1 MSKLEEFIAE
11 YKKAYINLTPVFD
24 ESFLGLI
31 NKAKYILLDE
41 KMSPS
46 IQLEQSLSKLF
57 LRTQEPMKVAITG
70 QFSSG
75 KSTFLNA
82 LLAKNV
88 LPTGITP
95 VTSKVNYIRYADRFR
110 IKVRYKN
117 AAEEYHNIEEISKF
131 TDQRTNVEEIEYL
144 TLFAPLE
151 ILKDIIFVDTP
162 GLNSNSHLDTDTT
175 REVLKEV
182 DGIIWLSLID
192 NAGKMSE
199 SEVLEEYLDEYQNKS
214 LCVLNQQ
221 DKFTSE
227 QVAQTLEYVQSALGK
242 YFKQVIPISALQA
255 LRSRTHDK
263 SILIKNEREAF
274 LEHLEK
280 ELETLHVEKDSSL
293 ILKEYEAYYD
303 NLEKILEKDLSK
315 NKELLQK
322 SNIEA
327 VLDFIYTQIRPQAMS
342 AKEYAIKKDLK
353 LICNKLIEQHQG
365 FLRILDEL
373 KSELS
378 FFEQEAYVKFQESK
392 LKFSKDL
399 QAAYV
404 KIEQIIQTI
413 AENIFNHIEQSQ
425 QVRYVKQKSKL
436 FAKKELFEAISYKS
450 PKINSDEIYK
460 KLFYDDELVAKIFK
474 QYVRSLKK
482 IQDEVNENN
491 ASVYEMLKDRIRK
504 WQGPYEFIRK
514 QETIHS
520 DIEFANLR
528 KFASKVYENILKPF
542 NDEIQASYAKISSE
556 FSHLSSAVSFN
567 YQNATEVSVAFLEK
581 KIEKSRE
588 LYEQNPTRFFLYQP
602 KFEDIKE
609 RLKISFYLYELQN
622 YMESNNTFLDKNYD
636 RLMHEFKKLNEE
648 KELFLENRKK
658 RHLKTIEI
666 LQDLI
671 KEIDSFKTKI

>member
-1 MSKLEEFIAE
+1 LSKLEEFIRE
-11 YKKAYINLTPVFD
+11 YKKAYMNLVPVFD

-31 NKAKYILLDE
+31 DKLKYALLDE

-46 IQLEQSLSKLF
+46 IQLEQNLSKLF
-57 LRTQEPMKVAITG
+57 LRAKEPMKVAITG

-82 LLAKNV
+82 LLAKNI

-131 TDQRTNVEEIEYL
+131 TDQRINVEEIEYL

-151 ILKDIIFVDTP
+151 ILKDIVFVDTP
-162 GLNSNSHLDTDTT
+162 GLNSNSRVDTDTT
-175 REVLKEV
+175 QEVLKEV

-199 SEVLEEYLDEYQNKS
+199 AEVLEEYLDEYQNKS
-214 LCVLNQQ
+214 LCVLNQK

-227 QVAQTLEYVQSALGK
+227 QVTQTLKYVKNALGK
-242 YFKQVIPISALQA
+242 YFKEVIPISALQA

-263 SILIKNEREAF
+263 NILIKDEREAF
-274 LEHLEK
+274 LKHVEEKLEA
-280 ELETLHVEKDSSL
+280 LHVEKNSSL
-293 ILKEYEAYYD
+293 ILQEYERYYAK
-303 NLEKILEKDLSK
+303 LEKILEKDLSE
-315 NKELLQK
+315 NKELLK
-322 SNIEA
+322 SSNIES

-353 LICNKLIEQHQG
+353 LTCNKLIEQHQS

-378 FFEQEAYVKFQESK
+378 SFEKEAYTKFQKSK

-413 AENIFNHIEQSQ
+413 AENIFNHIEQSEQ
-425 QVRYVKQKSKL
+425 IRYVKQKSKF
-436 FAKKELFEAISYKS
+436 FAKKELFEAINYKT

-460 KLFYDDELVAKIFK
+460 ELFYDDELVAKIFK
-474 QYVRSLKK
+474 QYVKSLKK

-491 ASVYEMLKDRIRK
+491 ALVYEMLKERIRK

-514 QETIHS
+514 QEAIYS

-528 KFASKVYENILKPF
+528 KFASKAYENILKPF

-556 FSHLSSAVSFN
+556 FNHLSSAVSFN

-588 LYEQNPTRFFLYQP
+588 LYEQNPTRFSLYQP
-602 KFEDIKE
+602 KLEDIKE

-636 RLMHEFKKLNEE
+636 RLMYEFKKLNEE
-648 KELFLENRKK
+648 KESFLENRKQ
-658 RHLKTIEI
+658 RHLKTIDI
-666 LQDLI
+666 LQTLI
-671 KEIDSFKTKI
+671 EEIDSFTTKS